1 MKKNILLA
9 VLIFAFV
16 INVNAQKTEIK
27 VGDTFKIE
35 TVENNNYK
43 YIKFPKDNFI
53 IKKGGIVNYSNII
66 GEQVKVTS
74 IKEKKEVRL
83 PVSLS
88 ENEISA
94 LVKQRTNAKR
104 EKNYEL
110 ADRIRKDLADEGILL
125 EDAPGG
131 TSWKFIRGN
140 VKK

>member
-1 MKKNILLA
+1 MAFSEMFQYAKFCKKLSKKESLIDDSRDVLRGMGSVLGLL
-9 VLIFAFV
+9 
-16 INVNAQKTEIK
+16 
-27 VGDTFKIE
+27 GD
-35 TVENNNYK
+35 
-43 YIKFPKDNFI
+43 
-53 IKKGGIVNYSNII
+53 
-66 GEQVKVTS
+66 S

-88 ENEISA
+88 ENEISR

-110 ADRIRKDLADEGILL
+110 ADKIREDLADKGILL
-125 EDAPGG
+125 EDGPGD